1 MRQAILVANPKGGSG
16 KTTLSVNIA
25 GYFASMGK
33 QVSLLDLDRQQSANL
48 WLNQRSSSLPIIWP
62 LTGDARKNETKKSA
76 QSDILLIDSPAGLQ
90 GKNLERALKLVQK
103 VLVPIAPSLF
113 DIQASQDFLA
123 ALSQLKIARKGRI
136 EIGVIGMRMAPR
148 TRAALTLETFLTQ
161 LDLPVL
167 AYLREAKI
175 YVNAAFEGK
184 SIFDL
189 PAHLAAQ
196 DINEWGNL
204 ITWLEAQVNDR

>member
-16 KTTLSVNIA
+16 KTTLSINIA

-62 LTGDARKNETKKSA
+62 LTGETRKDESKRSA

-196 DINEWGNL
+196 DINEWEKL
-204 ITWLEAQVNDR
+204 ITWLEEHGNDR